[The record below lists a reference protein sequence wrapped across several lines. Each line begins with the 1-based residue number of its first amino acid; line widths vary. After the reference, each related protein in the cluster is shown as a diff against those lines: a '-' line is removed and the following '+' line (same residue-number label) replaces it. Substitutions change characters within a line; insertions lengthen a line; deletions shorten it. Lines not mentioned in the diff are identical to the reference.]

1 MEVRAEGVESIIERL
16 RSEFEDHLRKKLSS
30 SPSGPLISEVVEGG
44 KRLRPAFLLLVF
56 ECLGGKDREMALDVA
71 YALELAHNAS
81 LVHDDIIDLDFTRRG
96 RPSLW
101 RRIGIGRAVVEGH
114 RIINIAFSTTLE
126 KGQEIARIFVEAWD
140 RASLGVLE
148 EIAATKPPSEIFYQR
163 VIEHKTG
170 SLFAA
175 AAESA
180 AVCAGVDK
188 SLREAAKQY
197 GLLVGTAYQIADD
210 IVELKKRPLRLSVM
224 LALTRL
230 EDAFVKFALA
240 AKTRSLGA
248 LLNIAKVRGKT
259 ITFFTSLL
267 ESKLVEIDLLVESM
281 PLENDRKVLLKSF
294 PRYCVR
300 EMLKEGGV
308 DVSSLRVLWH

>member
-1 MEVRAEGVESIIERL
+1 MEARAEEVEAVIGRLRAEFEQHMGKKL
-16 RSEFEDHLRKKLSS
+16 RSE
-30 SPSGPLISEVVEGG
+30 PSGRLISEVVEGG
-44 KRLRPAFLLLVF
+44 KRLRPAFLLMVF
-56 ECLGGKDREMALDVA
+56 ECLNGRDREMALDVA

-101 RRIGIGRAVVEGH
+101 RRIGIGRAVIEGH
-114 RIINIAFSTTLE
+114 RIINVAFSTALE
-126 KGQEIARIFVEAWD
+126 KGQEIARIFLEAWD
-140 RASLGVLE
+140 KASLGVLE

-180 AVCAGVDK
+180 AVCAGAEGPF
-188 SLREAAKQY
+188 REAIKRY

-210 IVELKKRPLRLSVM
+210 IVELRKRPLGLSLM
-224 LALTRL
+224 LALTRV

-240 AKTRSLGA
+240 LRTKSLRA
-248 LLNIAKVRGKT
+248 LLSFAKVRGKDVS
-259 ITFFTSLL
+259 FFTSLL
-267 ESKLVEIDLLVESM
+267 EEKLEEIDRLVDSL
-281 PLENDRKVLLKSF
+281 PLDPDRKVLLKSF

-300 EMLKEGGV
+300 EMLKEGRV
-308 DVSSLRVLWH
+308 DVSSLRVLRG

>member
-1 MEVRAEGVESIIERL
+1 MDARVEEVEAVIERL
-16 RSEFEDHLRKKLSS
+16 RAEFERHMREKLRSE
-30 SPSGPLISEVVEGG
+30 PSGQLIWEVVEGG
-44 KRLRPAFLLLVF
+44 KRLRPAFLLMVF
-56 ECLGGKDREMALDVA
+56 DCLDGKDREMALDVA

-81 LVHDDIIDLDFTRRG
+81 LVHDDIIDLDFFRRG
-96 RPSLW
+96 KPSLW
-101 RRIGIGRAVVEGH
+101 RRIGIGRAVIEGH
-114 RIINIAFSTTLE
+114 RIINVAFSTALE
-126 KGQEIARIFVEAWD
+126 KGQEIARIFLEAWD

-148 EIAATKPPSEIFYQR
+148 EIVATRPPSEIFYQR

-180 AVCAGVDK
+180 AVCAGVGGT
-188 SLREAAKQY
+188 LREAIKRY

-210 IVELKKRPLRLSVM
+210 IVEMKRRPLGLSLM

-240 AKTRSLGA
+240 LRTRSLRA
-248 LLNIAKVRGKT
+248 LLSFAKVRGKDVS
-259 ITFFTSLL
+259 FFTSML
-267 ESKLVEIDLLVESM
+267 EEKLEEIDKLVDSL
-281 PLENDRKVLLKSF
+281 PLDPDRRVLLKSF

-300 EMLKEGGV
+300 EMLKEGRV
-308 DVSSLRVLWH
+308 DVGTVRGLRG

>member
-1 MEVRAEGVESIIERL
+1 MEARTEGVESVIERL
-16 RSEFEDHLRKKLSS
+16 RSEFEDHLRRKLSS

-44 KRLRPAFLLLVF
+44 KRLRPSFLLLVF
-56 ECLGGKDREMALDVA
+56 ECLGGEKREMALDVA

-81 LVHDDIIDLDFTRRG
+81 LVHDDIIDMDFTRRG

-114 RIINIAFSTTLE
+114 RIINVAFSTTLE
-126 KGQEIARIFVEAWD
+126 KGLEVARIFVDAWD
-140 RASLGVLE
+140 KASLGVLE
-148 EIAATKPPSEIFYQR
+148 EVAATKPPSEIFYQR
-163 VIEHKTG
+163 IVEHKTG

-180 AVCAGVDK
+180 AVCAEVDR
-188 SLREAAKQY
+188 SLRDAVRQY
-197 GLLVGTAYQIADD
+197 GLLVGTVYQIADD
-210 IVELKKRPLRLSVM
+210 IVELKRRPLRLGVM

-240 AKTRSLGA
+240 WRTKSLRA
-248 LLNIAKVRGKT
+248 LLSIAKVRGED
-259 ITFFTSLL
+259 ISFFTSLL
-267 ESKLVEIDLLVESM
+267 ESKLSEIDQLVDSL
-281 PLENDRKVLLKSF
+281 PLNNDRKVLLRSF

-308 DVSSLRVLWH
+308 DASSLRVLRL